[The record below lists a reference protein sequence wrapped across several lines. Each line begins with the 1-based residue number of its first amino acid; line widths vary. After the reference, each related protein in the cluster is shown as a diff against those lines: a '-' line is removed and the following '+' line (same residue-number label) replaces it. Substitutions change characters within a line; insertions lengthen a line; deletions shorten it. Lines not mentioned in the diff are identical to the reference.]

1 MSIKAQDAA
10 NHIPPPLPSRSRPSA
25 ARGLTPAQS
34 LVVAGLVLVPL
45 ALMLWKGSTLPGAES
60 LVRYLSFDSLPPEL
74 RARTH
79 HLLFAPVGALV
90 VVIVRLTLGIRV
102 LGPFR
107 SVLLAI
113 AFQVTG
119 AAIGVAFFAL
129 VIGVVVVLRPRLK
142 AMRLAYFGRSA
153 ATLVAVSVMIVLAM
167 LVGLAIGVPHIERVA
182 FFPVVVLTLT
192 GDAFATTLRREGPRS
207 AVWRASAT
215 VCVALL
221 ITAMASV
228 GTVQDVLVRYPEL
241 VLVILAA
248 VIGVCKFASLRLFQH
263 LNLAPVKKKKARREP
278 LVVVAAVPPAA
289 PESARAPAPIPTP
302 APAP

>member
-1 MSIKAQDAA
+1 MLTKTHNQAD
-10 NHIPPPLPSRSRPSA
+10 PLARKSA
-25 ARGLTPAQS
+25 ARGLTPGES
-34 LVVAGLVLVPL
+34 LVVAGLILVPL
-45 ALMLWKGSTLPGAES
+45 LLMLWKGSTLPGAQS
-60 LVRYLSFDSLPPEL
+60 LVQYLSFAQLPPEL

-90 VVIVRLTLGIRV
+90 VVFVRLTLGIRV

-142 AMRLAYFGRSA
+142 SMRLAYFGRSA
-153 ATLVAVSVMIVLAM
+153 ATLVSVAVMIVIAM
-167 LVGLAIGVPHIERVA
+167 LIGLAIGVPQIERVA

-192 GDAFATTLRREGPRS
+192 GDAFASTLRREGPRS
-207 AVWRASAT
+207 AIWRASAT

-228 GTVQDVLVRYPEL
+228 QAIQDLLVRYPEL
-241 VLVILAA
+241 VLTILAG
-248 VIGVCKFASLRLFQH
+248 VIGVCKFANLRLFQH
-263 LNLAPVKKKKARREP
+263 LNPAPVKKKKAKRKP
-278 LVVVAAVPPAA
+278 LAGPSPIPQAQPELAQPASAAPVAVP
-289 PESARAPAPIPTP
+289 
-302 APAP
+302 